1 MIKKIRNPIVAG
13 ENPLSVTHVGR
24 TVLAAVLSLL
34 VAPLIR
40 LPEAY
45 WAGITTLAVIQSTS
59 EAALPVAVQYFAGTA
74 VGAAVGGWAGAHFP
88 GNPFVFG
95 ACALTIGFACVP
107 FRLERTT
114 FRYASITLAVVMLV
128 RSHSGWIVA
137 VHRFLGVSLGIAVG
151 LAVCAMWPERT
162 AQ

>member
-1 MIKKIRNPIVAG
+1 MIKAIRNLIVAA

-34 VAPLIR
+34 VAQLIG

-74 VGAAVGGWAGAHFP
+74 VGAAAGGWAGDHFA

-95 ACALTIGFACVP
+95 ACALTIGLACVP

-114 FRYASITLAVVMLV
+114 FRYASITLAIVMLV

-137 VHRFLGVSLGIAVG
+137 VHRFLDVSLGIAVG
-151 LAVCAMWPERT
+151 LAVCALWPE
-162 AQ
+162 QPSQ